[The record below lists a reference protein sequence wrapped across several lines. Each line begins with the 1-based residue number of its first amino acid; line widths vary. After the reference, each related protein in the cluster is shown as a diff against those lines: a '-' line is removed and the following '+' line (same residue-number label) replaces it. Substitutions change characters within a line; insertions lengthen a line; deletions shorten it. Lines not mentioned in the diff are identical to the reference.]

1 MANSKVLSNSGER
14 EIQKPVEKPEKKP
27 PFIDVTADPDYLK
40 LVEYYQHAEFEKC
53 GDLLNSLI
61 KRYPDNLRLVEF
73 QKDLE
78 MQLSLKHISATY
90 SIKEKQEKKKLTIR
104 MSAFTVAGIAL
115 VVLVF
120 AASFWFLS
128 RVIIDQRQQVQAS
141 QLFSLES
148 QVNEL
153 LQTGQPQ
160 VAAGIIEKM
169 YEIDANYANLPVLSE
184 RTNFLLMLEADY
196 QNALTL
202 LSEGDYNGALLI
214 LRDINE
220 AQPGLWDVARQISK
234 AEKKVQVTAFL
245 QAGNDAYLSGKWG
258 EVITAYESAME
269 QDPSLNDGL
278 MKEQLLN
285 SYLRRIIQMLESDST
300 NIEDIEIAEEYYRKA
315 VAMIPQSKAFASERE
330 NLQRVSSGLLE
341 LKFTQIAKG
350 LLEQKAQTFTTI
362 SQAVAYLSKAA
373 NLDPDNAQLQSDL
386 KNAELYRIAF
396 QYYLDMN
403 WGLTI
408 DNLNP
413 LIAIDQ
419 NYANG
424 NANVL
429 LYESYYALG
438 NQYYAVGEYAQ
449 AKTNLEQAETLAY
462 ADRVNLLKLF
472 QVQMLLGDTVF
483 KMGDHAKAVSYYQ
496 YALNSAGV
504 RDKAFADPG
513 LSSQLTEAEGLVETG
528 NTREAAM
535 VYYLIHQQIPRIY
548 TVKEIEA
555 TDGACLAFL
564 AVENLSTS
572 DAISLANDLPK
583 SSIITFGRTIKV
595 PTLD

>member
-1 MANSKVLSNSGER
+1 MANPKVSSNSGER
-14 EIQKPVEKPEKKP
+14 VIQNPVEKPEKKP

-61 KRYPDNLRLVEF
+61 KRYPDNLKLVDF

-78 MQLSLKHISATY
+78 MQLSLRHISTTY

-104 MSAFTVAGIAL
+104 MSAFTIAGIAL
-115 VVLVF
+115 MALVF

-128 RVIIDQRQQVQAS
+128 RAILDQRRQNQAVQLA
-141 QLFSLES
+141 SLET

-169 YEIDANYANLPVLSE
+169 YDIDANYSNLPVLSE
-184 RTNFLLMLEADY
+184 RTNFLLTLESDY
-196 QNALTL
+196 QNAITL
-202 LSEGDYNGALLI
+202 MNNGDYNGALLI
-214 LRDINE
+214 LRDISS
-220 AQPGLWDVARQISK
+220 AQSGLWDVDRQISK

-258 EVITAYESAME
+258 EVITAYESALE

-300 NIEDIEIAEEYYRKA
+300 NADDIEVAEAYYRKA
-315 VAMIPQSKAFASERE
+315 VAMIPQSRAFASERE

-350 LLEQKAQTFTTI
+350 LLEQKNQTITSI
-362 SQAVAYLSKAA
+362 SQAVGYLNKAA
-373 NLDPDNAQLQSDL
+373 NLDPNNSQLQVDVQ
-386 KNAELYRIAF
+386 NAELYQIAF

-408 DNLNP
+408 DNLNQ
-413 LIAIDQ
+413 LVAVDQ

-424 NANVL
+424 NAKVL
-429 LYESYYALG
+429 LYEAYYALG
-438 NQYYAVGEYAQ
+438 NQFYLVGDYPN
-449 AKTNLEQAETLAY
+449 AKANLEQAETLAY
-462 ADRVNLLKLF
+462 EDRVNLLKLF
-472 QVQMLLGDTVF
+472 QVQMLLGDTVL
-483 KMGDHAKAVSYYQ
+483 KMGDHVKAVTYYQ
-496 YALNSAGV
+496 YALNSAGI
-504 RDKAFADPG
+504 REKALADAG
-513 LSSQLTEAEGLVETG
+513 LSSQLVEAETLVEAG

-535 VYYLIHQQIPRIY
+535 VYYLIHQQISRVY
-548 TVKEIEA
+548 TVKEVDA
-555 TDGACLAFL
+555 ADGTCLAFL
-564 AVENLSTS
+564 AAENLSTA

-583 SSIITFGRTIKV
+583 SSIIAFGRKIKI
-595 PTLD
+595 PSLD